1 MNTESVLQLHW
12 GPGQS
17 AHNCTC
23 LLEICNVIFYEHR
36 ICLDKSANRAAKR
49 IGGAQSKYKK

>member
-1 MNTESVLQLHW
+1 MLFFMNTESVLQLHW

-23 LLEICNVIFYEHR
+23 LLEMCNVIFYEHS
-36 ICLDKSANRAAKR
+36 IYLAGAPGKVLITVRA
-49 IGGAQSKYKK
+49 Y